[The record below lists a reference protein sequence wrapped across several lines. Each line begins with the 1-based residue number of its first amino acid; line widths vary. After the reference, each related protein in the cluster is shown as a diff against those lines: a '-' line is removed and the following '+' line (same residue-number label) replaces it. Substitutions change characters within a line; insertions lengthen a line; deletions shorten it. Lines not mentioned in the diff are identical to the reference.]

1 MLELSTGF
9 PVAAASSWIMP
20 LASVLP
26 KEKNGL
32 FSNVFSLESR
42 VLGSVSGSAS
52 DF

>member
-20 LASVLP
+20 LASMLP

-32 FSNVFSLESR
+32 FSNVLSSESR
-42 VLGSVSGSAS
+42 ILGSVSDSAS